1 MTLPQRERPV
11 DAGMTVDELAA
22 RVGVPVRTIREYQTE
37 GLLSPPQRRG
47 RVGVYGMSHL
57 HRLELI
63 GRLQT
68 RGYSLAGI
76 RDLVRSWRDGA
87 DLGEVLGLEPDQLV
101 EIDEPGAPA
110 TLDQLSGLLPGLLPA
125 RLAEL
130 VASGVVEADSPDGY
144 CVPSPSLLQLAIS
157 ALAAGYEPD
166 AVLTLLV
173 TIRDAS
179 AEVAHAVVTLLAE
192 PPTAGNADQLMAL
205 ATRGRG
211 LLAHGTGRLVVHTIG
226 RRLGISRA
234 DDVSAALRA
243 LVDR

>member
-1 MTLPQRERPV
+1 
-11 DAGMTVDELAA
+11 MTVDELAA
-22 RVGVPVRTIREYQTE
+22 RAGLPVRTIREYQTE
-37 GLLSPPQRRG
+37 GLLPPPQRRG
-47 RVGVYGMSHL
+47 RVGIYGTSHL
-57 HRLELI
+57 RRLELI

-110 TLDQLSGLLPGLLPA
+110 THEQLIGLLPTLVPA
-125 RLAEL
+125 RLDEL
-130 VASGVVEADSPDGY
+130 VASGVVERDGTDGY
-144 CVPSPSLLQLAIS
+144 CVPSPSLLQLAVS

-166 AVLTLLV
+166 AVLNLMA
-173 TIRDAS
+173 TIRDATW
-179 AEVAHAVVTLLAE
+179 AVADAVVTLLAE
-192 PPTAGNADQLMAL
+192 PPSAGDADRLMAL

-226 RRLGISRA
+226 RRLGISR
-234 DDVSAALRA
+234 DGDISAALRG
-243 LVDR
+243 LVEVDR